1 MAAKKAPTKVRGV
14 YEREQGSGIWWIR
27 YEVEG
32 KPKREKVGRRSDA
45 IALYQKRK
53 ADVRIGIKLPDN
65 LRQRPVSVG
74 ELGREAIQWYK
85 DHAKRD
91 LYTFT
96 LRRGDRSLVHV
107 ERDP

>member
-1 MAAKKAPTKVRGV
+1 MAAKNAPARVRGV

-45 IALYQKRK
+45 TALYQKRK
-53 ADVRIGIKLPDN
+53 ADLRVGVKLPDN
-65 LRQRPVSVG
+65 LRQRAVSVG

-85 DHAKRD
+85 DHGVCDKVAINNIAR
-91 LYTFT
+91 
-96 LRRGDRSLVHV
+96 
-107 ERDP
+107 

>member
-1 MAAKKAPTKVRGV
+1 MAAKKAPAKVHGV

-32 KPKREKVGRRSDA
+32 KTKREKVGRRSDA

-53 ADVRIGIKLPDN
+53 TDVRAGAKLPDN
-65 LRQRPVSVG
+65 LRQRAVSVG

-85 DHAKRD
+85 DHGVCDKVAINNIAR
-91 LYTFT
+91 
-96 LRRGDRSLVHV
+96 
-107 ERDP
+107 

>member
-53 ADVRIGIKLPDN
+53 ADVHIGIKLPTICA
-65 LRQRPVSVG
+65 RAVSVG